1 VLAPFACM
9 GICRSGARLRD
20 REIETNSR
28 LLPVFPVS
36 PASPVFVAA
45 RAGRGAIVCGLR
57 ARAGALL
64 CVGWLT
70 GVAGDA
76 GVRGA
81 ERMG

>member
-1 VLAPFACM
+1 MAARC
-9 GICRSGARLRD
+9 CRS
-20 REIETNSR
+20 
-28 LLPVFPVS
+28 
-36 PASPVFVAA
+36 ASPVFVVLCA
-45 RAGRGAIVCGLR
+45 RAE
-57 ARAGALL
+57 ALL